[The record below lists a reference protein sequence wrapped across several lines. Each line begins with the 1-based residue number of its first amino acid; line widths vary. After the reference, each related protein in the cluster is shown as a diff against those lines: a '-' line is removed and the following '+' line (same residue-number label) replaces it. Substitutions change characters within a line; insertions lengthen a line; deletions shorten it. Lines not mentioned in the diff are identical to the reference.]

1 MVRIPGFYYLDPGR
15 MPGGEM
21 RSHKLHFAALPRKR
35 VGTIPS
41 TGKHVKQQ
49 KLSCSAGETVK

>member
-1 MVRIPGFYYLDPGR
+1 MVKIPGFYYLGPGR
-15 MPGGEM
+15 IPDGEM
-21 RSHKLHFAALPRKR
+21 RPHKLHFAAKKKK

-49 KLSCSAGETVK
+49 KLSCSAGETIK